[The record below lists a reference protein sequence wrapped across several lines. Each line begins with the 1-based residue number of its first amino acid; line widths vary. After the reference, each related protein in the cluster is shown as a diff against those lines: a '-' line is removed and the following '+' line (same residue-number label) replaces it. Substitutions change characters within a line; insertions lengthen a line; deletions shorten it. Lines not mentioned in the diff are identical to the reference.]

1 MLTVEELE
9 ELQNISIDQMDPNT
23 LVDLNSIR
31 VDTSQ
36 PKEKRIKM
44 LLESGINPYFFRVG
58 NMKIKVAYS
67 NTGKTLSD
75 IIENL
80 VEKAEIWIRTQMR
93 KNKK

>member
-36 PKEKRIKM
+36 PKEKHIKM

-80 VEKAEIWIRTQMR
+80 VEKAEI
-93 KNKK
+93 

>member
-44 LLESGINPYFFRVG
+44 LLESGINPYFLRVG
-58 NMKIKVAYS
+58 NMKMKVAYS
-67 NTGKTLSD
+67 NTGNTLSD

-80 VEKAEIWIRTQMR
+80 VEKAEI
-93 KNKK
+93 

>member
-58 NMKIKVAYS
+58 NRKIKVAYS

-80 VEKAEIWIRTQMR
+80 VEKAEI
-93 KNKK
+93 

>member
-44 LLESGINPYFFRVG
+44 LLESGINPNFFRVG

-80 VEKAEIWIRTQMR
+80 VEKAEI
-93 KNKK
+93 

>member
-58 NMKIKVAYS
+58 NNKIKVAYS

-80 VEKAEIWIRTQMR
+80 VEKAEI
-93 KNKK
+93 

>member
-9 ELQNISIDQMDPNT
+9 ELQNISLDQINLNT

-36 PKEKRIKM
+36 PKEKRIEM
-44 LLESGINPYFFRVG
+44 LLESGINPYLFRVG
-58 NMKIKVAYS
+58 R
-67 NTGKTLSD
+67 TLSD

-80 VEKAEIWIRTQMR
+80 VEKAEI
-93 KNKK
+93 

>member
-9 ELQNISIDQMDPNT
+9 ELHNTSLDKIDSNT

-80 VEKAEIWIRTQMR
+80 VEKAEI
-93 KNKK
+93 

>member
-44 LLESGINPYFFRVG
+44 LLEVESIHIFFG
-58 NMKIKVAYS
+58 W
-67 NTGKTLSD
+67 
-75 IIENL
+75 
-80 VEKAEIWIRTQMR
+80 EI
-93 KNKK
+93 

>member
-44 LLESGINPYFFRVG
+44 LLESGINPYICRVG

-80 VEKAEIWIRTQMR
+80 VEKAEI
-93 KNKK
+93 